1 MDPED
6 LTHINNLLDQD
17 ADLREVLFHCF
28 MEDWARTRTQGESTE
43 RTANRGQ
50 AMVPL
55 LVLRLHQ
62 KYMDVALILHDLRQN
77 GRLPLRRAPTR
88 TVWRSS
94 SCDNVGSKFG
104 M

>member
-1 MDPED
+1 MFSVPPE
-6 LTHINNLLDQD
+6 TPGNG
-17 ADLREVLFHCF
+17 F
-28 MEDWARTRTQGESTE
+28 MEVRSCGLSASNFRCHQGQLIVRGESTV

-50 AMVPL
+50 AVVPV
-55 LVLRLHQ
+55 LVFRLHQ
-62 KYMDVALILHDLRQN
+62 KYMDVALILYDIRED

-88 TVWRSS
+88 TFWRSS